1 MSKAESVNA
10 LARGLD
16 LLKEASHMGPFTLS
30 EMARALDEPTST
42 VDRWIKTLA
51 EKGFLER
58 IGDKW
63 RVGHEAS
70 VIWSHYCLA
79 LQKTIRDARRK
90 LQQVHIP
97 GAEAIEWTN

>member
-16 LLKEASHMGPFTLS
+16 LLQEAAHMGPFTLS

-51 EKGFLER
+51 EKGLLDR
-58 IGDKW
+58 ASPTQWTIGLKAAQLW
-63 RVGHEAS
+63 AAYRTRMKQQIENARLG
-70 VIWSHYCLA
+70 LA
-79 LQKTIRDARRK
+79 RTA
-90 LQQVHIP
+90 IP
-97 GAEAIEWTN
+97 EETSEWH